1 MLTLLWLLGLVLI
14 VAVLA
19 WKRSSLLNACVVVAA
34 YLLAM
39 TCVGALHRLLDLL
52 RLALLLGV
60 AVPLNRTHW
69 RRRSLPSPLFHWF
82 RQVLPPRSDTEPEAL
97 EAGTV
102 WWDGELFSG

>member
-39 TCVGALHRLLDLL
+39 TLVGPVHWLLDLIL
-52 RLALLLGV
+52 WALFLGV
-60 AVPLNRTHW
+60 AIPLNMTDW
-69 RRRSLPSPLFHWF
+69 RRRSITTPLFHWF
-82 RQVLPPRSDTEPEAL
+82 RKVLPPISDTEREAL

-102 WWDGELFSG
+102 W